1 MIRRLGPSD
10 APLMST
16 IHRKSFPAGW
26 PPDEMRLHIDKDLCL
41 GLGDPLAA
49 FILVQIGGDQADIL
63 TIATHPDHRR
73 KGLARKLLS
82 AAETALREDN
92 VLTLFLDVSEL
103 NDSAKSLYKSCGYQA
118 VGRRPRYYRTPN
130 GRVASITFSKSL

>member
-1 MIRRLGPSD
+1 
-10 APLMST
+10 
-16 IHRKSFPAGW
+16 
-26 PPDEMRLHIDKDLCL
+26 MRLHIDKDLCL
-41 GLGDPLAA
+41 GLGDPLTA

-73 KGLARKLLS
+73 KGLARQLLTE
-82 AAETALREDN
+82 AEKILQTDGVE
-92 VLTLFLDVSEL
+92 TLFLDVSEL

>member
-16 IHRKSFPAGW
+16 IHRKSFSAGW
-26 PPDEMRLHIDKDLCL
+26 PPAEMRLHIDKDLCL
-41 GLGDPLAA
+41 GLGDPLTA

-73 KGLARKLLS
+73 TGLARQLLTE
-82 AAETALREDN
+82 AEQILQADGVE
-92 VLTLFLDVSEL
+92 TLFLDVSEL

>member
-1 MIRRLGPSD
+1 
-10 APLMST
+10 MST
-16 IHRKSFPAGW
+16 IHRKSFSAGW
-26 PPDEMRLHIDKDLCL
+26 PLAEMRLHIDKDLCL
-41 GLGDPLAA
+41 GLGDPLSA

-73 KGLARKLLS
+73 KGLARQLLTE
-82 AAETALREDN
+82 AEKILHGEG
-92 VLTLFLDVSEL
+92 VVTLFLDVSEL

>member
-1 MIRRLGPSD
+1 MTRRLVASD

-16 IHRKSFPAGW
+16 LHRKSFSAGW
-26 PPDEMRLHIDKDLCL
+26 PPAEMRLHIDKDLCL
-41 GLGDPLAA
+41 GLGDPLSA

-73 KGLARKLLS
+73 KGLARQLLLDTES
-82 AAETALREDN
+82 ILRDQD
-92 VLTLFLDVSEL
+92 VKTLFLDVSEL
-103 NDSAKSLYKSCGYQA
+103 NDSAKSLYRAGGYQA
-118 VGRRPRYYRTPN
+118 VGRRPRYYRTPT